1 MLTAFLIYLVGV
13 GALGW
18 VAHRFLTEGQ
28 FVKDYFL
35 GNRRL
40 GPWVLALSFAA
51 TAISGG
57 TFMGFPALIYTNGW
71 VMALWIAGYMFVPLC
86 TMAVLGKRINQAS
99 RLSGSIT
106 IPDVLRDRFESP
118 SIAVLTSLILILF
131 LGVNLVAQFKAGGLL
146 MLEAW
151 REVIESSSTFQGQ
164 VVLGSQ
170 SVPRDYLFGVSLFV
184 IMVVAYTT
192 YGGFWGVTLTDVL
205 EGLIMLFGAVT
216 LAVLA
221 LVKVGGLGEAT
232 AALLRED
239 PALVYGPGPP
249 VLGAEGAILRPGF
262 LPPHLAV
269 SFFIQWTIIGIAQPG
284 QLVRLMSFREMKSL
298 QRALCLCAV
307 YYALIYASL
316 LVVFI
321 CARALYPPAA
331 LGVTKTDDIM
341 PFMIRQLASPISTVL
356 AGILLAAPYAAIMST
371 VAAYLLIVSSSL
383 VRDIYQRMLRPKR
396 LRQDPASLELRGHI
410 GCRAGRVRRRRRSGG
425 QLRFRR
431 SATRHSSTF
440 PAADHR
446 LLDGGARRLS
456 ARAGLPRALLA
467 RHDARRGT
475 RRHAG
480 RAGLPPL
487 ALLGRLHSAPRLADG
502 LVPAH
507 DSREPVER
515 TGEPRGPR
523 QVFSPWPERDVG
535 KDVPAAG
542 RGLTSR
548 SGAARSPRPV
558 CGPAI
563 SLSSKRTTLRSMA
576 MRWAAGATT

>member
-18 VAHRFLTEGQ
+18 IAHRFLTEGQ

-383 VRDIYQRMLRPKR
+383 VRDIYQRMLRPN
-396 LRQDPASLELRGHI
+396 ASAKTL
-410 GCRAGRVRRRRRSGG
+410 
-425 QLRFRR
+425 
-431 SATRHSSTF
+431 
-440 PAADHR
+440 
-446 LLDGGARRLS
+446 RRLS
-456 ARAGLPRALLA
+456 YAVTLAVGLVAFAGAVDQGVSSASGGAHHGIPPRFLQQIIVFSTEGLGVCLLAPVFLGLYWRGTTRAGALAGMLGGLA
-467 RHDARRGT
+467 CHLSLYW
-475 RRHAG
+475 AG
-480 RAGLPPL
+480 FIPL
-487 ALLGRLHSAPRLADG
+487 LVSLTVSFLLTILVSRWSAPGSLAVLD
-502 LVPAH
+502 
-507 DSREPVER
+507 RYF
-515 TGEPRGPR
+515 PRGP
-523 QVFSPWPERDVG
+523 S
-535 KDVPAAG
+535 
-542 RGLTSR
+542 
-548 SGAARSPRPV
+548 
-558 CGPAI
+558 
-563 SLSSKRTTLRSMA
+563 
-576 MRWAAGATT
+576 AT